1 MIKYRRKMLCF
12 NPWDHQNLKKIN
24 ASYQTGLFLKVSGFN
39 LLII

>member
-12 NPWDHQNLKKIN
+12 NPWDHQNFKKIN
-24 ASYQTGLFLKVSGFN
+24 DIYQTGLFLKVSGFN